1 MRRDNPMLITSG
13 ISALMWLQVYI
24 VAGLPE
30 TAQKAIG
37 GLTAAINLAAFTTFI
52 VGGIIGPC
60 LYFVDRW
67 LRQEEAKNVLE
78 S

>member
-1 MRRDNPMLITSG
+1 MKCDNPIIITSG
-13 ISALMWLQVYI
+13 ISGLMWIQVYI

-37 GLTAAINLAAFTTFI
+37 GLSAAINIAVFTTFMI
-52 VGGIIGPC
+52 GGIIGPC

-67 LRQEEAKNVLE
+67 ITQEEAKNVLE